1 MWAILKLQT
10 QKKQGSLI
18 RALQIDDSL
27 DVYEQR
33 LEEIQEIVHFS
44 NGLLFY
50 QAIEDMSWRSSIL
63 ICLNNTVNP

>member
-18 RALQIDDSL
+18 KALQIDDSL

-50 QAIEDMSWRSSIL
+50 QAIKDMSWRSNIL